1 MIKYPKTPP
10 IKELIWFGKIVV
22 FIFGSKDLTNPMI
35 HNGKVKESGIIECF
49 RSIKKIIIKKILN
62 VINSR
67 DVIVKP
73 K

>member
-1 MIKYPKTPP
+1 
-10 IKELIWFGKIVV
+10 
-22 FIFGSKDLTNPMI
+22 MI
-35 HNGKVKESGIIECF
+35 HNGMVKESGIIECF

-67 DVIVKP
+67 DVVVKP